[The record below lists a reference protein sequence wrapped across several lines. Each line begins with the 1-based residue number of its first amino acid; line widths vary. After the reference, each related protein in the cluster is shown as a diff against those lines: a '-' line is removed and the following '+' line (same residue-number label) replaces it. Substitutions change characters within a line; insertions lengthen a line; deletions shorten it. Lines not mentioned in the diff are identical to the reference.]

1 MKNIKKFFNDA
12 NFITTGIIIVIL
24 FIIICSQSFA
34 VVGTNS
40 ISVFTSVINHNTVYL
55 LVLIYFVFLKTYVGK
70 KYFNYLNVFLMFIYL
85 MATITSLLT
94 VIQSFS
100 LNTIFSFMINLLL
113 IIYLFHTMFRDT
125 RVWKE
130 FRLGNSP
137 FNELSNDFYFNSV
150 VVIVILS
157 LCVNLILTVVVS
169 GLFISFL
176 DALYVVLFTR
186 YIYLYRSFLDSKK
199 IDTNN
204 EGNFDRIKEVV
215 SENIS
220 DIKDVIDD
228 KSKQI
233 QETATEII
241 KDVDSKIDATVDEIK
256 DKVNGDDL
264 KKRKTT
270 KRTKKTDK
278 KESK

>member
-1 MKNIKKFFNDA
+1 MKNVKRFFNDA

-40 ISVFTSVINHNTVYL
+40 ISIFTSVINHNTVYL

-264 KKRKTT
+264 KKRKST